1 MQLNISVLLVL
12 LVVVSACN
20 DPARSVAPPVVA
32 AAPSGA
38 ARTATPAPAPYR
50 LTPEEERMSELWAEC
65 SVQKSNELDTP
76 RNNPSYIAYG
86 SAMACRQYWQGTPG
100 KDVEIILEVVNTKRA
115 IPATLPPSRPSRGSA
130 SAAPPPMIPSQQTT
144 RASVPEEP
152 WMDCT
157 RREYQK
163 RDVLK
168 GSIAAHA
175 EAITLPCRS
184 LNPYGPGEDTTVIV
198 LVIQRRRAE
207 IGG

>member
-1 MQLNISVLLVL
+1 MQLNISVLLAL

-20 DPARSVAPPVVA
+20 GPAKPVAPPSVA
-32 AAPSGA
+32 AAPS
-38 ARTATPAPAPYR
+38 
-50 LTPEEERMSELWAEC
+50 
-65 SVQKSNELDTP
+65 Q
-76 RNNPSYIAYG
+76 
-86 SAMACRQYWQGTPG
+86 
-100 KDVEIILEVVNTKRA
+100 
-115 IPATLPPSRPSRGSA
+115 
-130 SAAPPPMIPSQQTT
+130 
-144 RASVPEEP
+144 P

-184 LNPYGPGEDTTVIV
+184 LNPYGPGEGATVITM
-198 LVIQRRRAE
+198 VIQRRRAE